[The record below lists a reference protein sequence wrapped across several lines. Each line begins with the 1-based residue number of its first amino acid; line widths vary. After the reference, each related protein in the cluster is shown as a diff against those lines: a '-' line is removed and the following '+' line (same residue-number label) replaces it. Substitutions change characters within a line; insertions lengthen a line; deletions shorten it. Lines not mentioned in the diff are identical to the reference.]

1 MLHRTND
8 SYRATNPADEFLG
21 PEPQDEEFA
30 EPIVE
35 EIWDGDTS
43 EYIHVVIFESGR
55 KFFVLMSR
63 GGAFIGDYEIV
74 GPSDF
79 YRDGFV
85 SPEKAIDWLCDPER
99 RDW

>member
-1 MLHRTND
+1 MSIHTYD
-8 SYRATNPADEFLG
+8 HWKSTNPADEFLG
-21 PEPQDEEFA
+21 PAPEDEEFA

-55 KFFVLMSR
+55 KFFVLKSR

-74 GPSDF
+74 GPGDF
-79 YRDGFV
+79 YRDGYTSV
-85 SPEKAIDWLCDPER
+85 EKALEYLTDIEHWG
-99 RDW
+99 W